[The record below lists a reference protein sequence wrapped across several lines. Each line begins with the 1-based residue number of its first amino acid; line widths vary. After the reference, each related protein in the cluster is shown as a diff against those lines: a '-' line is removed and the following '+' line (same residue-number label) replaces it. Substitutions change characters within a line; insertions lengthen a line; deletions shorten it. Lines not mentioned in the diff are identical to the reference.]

1 MHMRLA
7 DAENLADAQ
16 RSRTLESFRGNAVHG
31 VAGIGNPQRFF
42 DQLRD
47 RGIQV
52 TAHPFP
58 DHHPFTPEDLM
69 IPGADPILMTEKDAV
84 KCRRF
89 ATPRCWMVPARVRT
103 RAGLAAPAGRAGGQ
117 AEGRIQALSTDFHVI
132 IPARYGA
139 QRLPGK
145 PLRDLGGRPLIQ
157 HVYERSRRSRAATV
171 TVATDDQRVVD
182 AVVGF
187 GGDVCMTATEHPSGT
202 DRIAEACHR
211 LKLAD
216 DAIVV
221 NVQGDEP
228 QMPGALI
235 DQVADALASNPP
247 AAIATACEP
256 IEGREELDDPSV
268 RQGGA

>member
-1 MHMRLA
+1 MWLTEWLAARGWRPGIVGRGYRGRSATWPRNVTRDSDPAEVGDEPVLLARRTGVPLWVGPDRVAAARALVAAGDCDVIVSDDGLQHYALARNIEIAVLDGRRRLGNGRCLPSGPLREPPERLDSVDAVVVNGAARPGEYAMHLRLA

-89 ATPRCWMVPARVRT
+89 ATPRCWV
-103 RAGLAAPAGRAGGQ
+103 
-117 AEGRIQALSTDFHVI
+117 
-132 IPARYGA
+132 IPARA
-139 QRLPGK
+139 EPEPALQRRLAE
-145 PLRDLGGRPLIQ
+145 L
-157 HVYERSRRSRAATV
+157 
-171 TVATDDQRVVD
+171 VD
-182 AVVGF
+182 KQKVEF
-187 GGDVCMTATEHPSGT
+187 EH
-202 DRIAEACHR
+202 
-211 LKLAD
+211 
-216 DAIVV
+216 
-221 NVQGDEP
+221 
-228 QMPGALI
+228 
-235 DQVADALASNPP
+235 
-247 AAIATACEP
+247 
-256 IEGREELDDPSV
+256 
-268 RQGGA
+268 